1 MSGSVLTE
9 ELGPRGRARVRTA
22 AIVTSIAVA
31 AVVGLFV
38 YRLYAEG
45 QFEPRLW
52 EQYTDFESE
61 WPQFLVG
68 GMWDTVRAALIAM
81 VLASILGLV
90 LALTRLSKRRPVR
103 FVSGLIIDVFRGPPV
118 LLFIFFSFFAL
129 PQILPGAL
137 GNAVSRNALY
147 ALIIGL
153 TAYHM
158 AVLAEVFR
166 AGILSLDR
174 GQREAALGVGMTE
187 GQAMRIVILPQA
199 LRRMIPTIVAQL
211 ATITKDTSL
220 GYIIGLSDDLT
231 GRGRSFAQGSPINDL
246 QTWIG
251 VGVLYFIIIWGLSR
265 VARRL
270 EVVQR
275 AKLGAGAIAVT
286 GEADLGALADDADAE
301 ADGVSVRG
309 PGGGSF

>member
-1 MSGSVLTE
+1 MSGSILTE
-9 ELGPRGRARVRTA
+9 ELGPRGRARVRNAT
-22 AIVTSIAVA
+22 IVSGVLVA
-31 AVVGLFV
+31 AFAGFIL

-52 EQYTDFESE
+52 SQFVDFDAG
-61 WPQFLVG
+61 WPTFLLG
-68 GMWDTVRAALIAM
+68 GLWDTVRAAVVVM
-81 VLASILGLV
+81 VLASVLGLV
-90 LALTRLSKRRPVR
+90 LALLRLSKNRGLR
-103 FVSGLIIDVFRGPPV
+103 FISGLIIDVFRGPPV

-129 PQILPGAL
+129 PQILPGAF
-137 GNAVSRNALY
+137 GNQIARNALY

-187 GQAMRIVILPQA
+187 GKAMRYVILPQA

-220 GYIIGLSDDLT
+220 GYIIGLSSDLT
-231 GRGRSFAQGSPINDL
+231 GRGRAFAQGSPINDL
-246 QTWIG
+246 QTWVG
-251 VGVLYFIIIWGLSR
+251 VGVLYFIIVWGLSR
-265 VARRL
+265 IARRL
-270 EVVQR
+270 EVQQR
-275 AKLGAGAIAVT
+275 RKLGAGAIAVT
-286 GEADLGALADDADAE
+286 GEADLGALAEDADDE
-301 ADGVSVRG
+301 AARSTAAK
-309 PGGGSF
+309 

>member
-1 MSGSVLTE
+1 MSGSILTE
-9 ELGPRGRARVRTA
+9 ELGPRGRVRVRNAT
-22 AIVTSIAVA
+22 IASGVVVA
-31 AVVGLFV
+31 AFVGFIL
-38 YRLYAEG
+38 YRLYTEG

-52 EQYTDFESE
+52 SQFIDFEAG
-61 WPQFLVG
+61 WPTFLLAG
-68 GMWDTVRAALIAM
+68 LWDTVRAAVVVMI
-81 VLASILGLV
+81 LASVLGLV
-90 LALTRLSKRRPVR
+90 LALLRLSKNRALR
-103 FVSGLIIDVFRGPPV
+103 FVSGVIIDVFRGPPV

-137 GNAVSRNALY
+137 GNQIARNALY

-187 GQAMRIVILPQA
+187 GQAMRYVILPQA

-220 GYIIGLSDDLT
+220 GYIIGLSSDLT
-231 GRGRSFAQGSPINDL
+231 GRGRAFAQGSPINDL

-251 VGVLYFIIIWGLSR
+251 VGVLYFIIVWGLSR
-265 VARRL
+265 IARRL
-270 EVVQR
+270 EVQQR
-275 AKLGAGAIAVT
+275 RQLGAGAIAVT
-286 GEADLGALADDADAE
+286 GEADLGALAEE
-301 ADGVSVRG
+301 ADDEVAATRG
-309 PGGGSF
+309 TGAK

>member
-22 AIVTSIAVA
+22 TIVA
-31 AVVGLFV
+31 AVVVAAFAGLILH
-38 YRLYAEG
+38 RLYAEG

-52 EQYTDFESE
+52 S
-61 WPQFLVG
+61 QFLDFDTGWPTFLLG
-68 GMWDTVRAALIAM
+68 GLWDTVRAAIIVM
-81 VLASILGLV
+81 VLASILGLT
-90 LALTRLSKRRPVR
+90 LALLRLSKNRALR
-103 FVSGLIIDVFRGPPV
+103 FLSGLVIDVFRGPPV

-137 GNAVSRNALY
+137 GNQIARNALY

-187 GQAMRIVILPQA
+187 GQAMRLVILPQA

-220 GYIIGLSDDLT
+220 GYIIGLSSDLT
-231 GRGRSFAQGSPINDL
+231 GRGRAFAQGSPINDL

-265 VARRL
+265 IARRL
-270 EVVQR
+270 EVQQR
-275 AKLGAGAIAVT
+275 RKLGAGAIQVT
-286 GEADLGALADDADAE
+286 GEADLGALAEDVEDE
-301 ADGVSVRG
+301 VTTN
-309 PGGGSF
+309 

>member
-22 AIVTSIAVA
+22 TIVA
-31 AVVGLFV
+31 AVVVAAFAGLIL

-52 EQYTDFESE
+52 S
-61 WPQFLVG
+61 QFLDFDTGWPTFLLG
-68 GMWDTVRAALIAM
+68 GLWDTVRAAIIVM
-81 VLASILGLV
+81 VLASILGLT
-90 LALTRLSKRRPVR
+90 LALLRLSKNRALR
-103 FVSGLIIDVFRGPPV
+103 FLSGLVIDVFRGPPV

-137 GNAVSRNALY
+137 GNQIARNALY

-187 GQAMRIVILPQA
+187 GQAMRLVILPQA

-220 GYIIGLSDDLT
+220 GYIIGLSSDLT
-231 GRGRSFAQGSPINDL
+231 GRGRAFAQGSPINDL

-265 VARRL
+265 IARRL
-270 EVVQR
+270 EVQQR
-275 AKLGAGAIAVT
+275 RKLGAGAIAVT
-286 GEADLGALADDADAE
+286 GEADLGALAEDVDDEVAKT
-301 ADGVSVRG
+301 
-309 PGGGSF
+309 

>member
-9 ELGPRGRARVRTA
+9 ELGPRGRARVRVAT
-22 AIVTSIAVA
+22 IVSGV
-31 AVVGLFV
+31 VVGAFV
-38 YRLYAEG
+38 ALIIYRLYVEG
-45 QFEPRLW
+45 QFELRLW
-52 EQYTDFESE
+52 AQFVDFETG
-61 WPQFLVG
+61 WPTFLLSG
-68 GMWDTVRAALIAM
+68 LWDTIRAAVVVMI
-81 VLASILGLV
+81 LASIIGLV
-90 LALTRLSKRRPVR
+90 LALVRIAPNRPAR
-103 FVSGLIIDVFRGPPV
+103 FLAGLVIDVFRGPPV

-137 GNAVSRNALY
+137 GNQIARNALY

-187 GQAMRIVILPQA
+187 GRAMRYVILPQA

-220 GYIIGLSDDLT
+220 GYIIGLSSDLT
-231 GRGRSFAQGSPINDL
+231 GRGRAFAQGSPINDL

-275 AKLGAGAIAVT
+275 AKLGAGAIEVT
-286 GEADLGALADDADAE
+286 GEADLSALAEDAE
-301 ADGVSVRG
+301 AEVGTT
-309 PGGGSF
+309 P

>member
-1 MSGSVLTE
+1 
-9 ELGPRGRARVRTA
+9 
-22 AIVTSIAVA
+22 
-31 AVVGLFV
+31 VVGAFV
-38 YRLYAEG
+38 ALIIYRLYVEG
-45 QFEPRLW
+45 QFELRLW
-52 EQYTDFESE
+52 AQFVDFETG
-61 WPQFLVG
+61 WPTFLLSG
-68 GMWDTVRAALIAM
+68 LWDTIRAAVVVMI
-81 VLASILGLV
+81 LASIIGLV
-90 LALTRLSKRRPVR
+90 LALVRIAPNRPAR
-103 FVSGLIIDVFRGPPV
+103 FLAGLVIDVFRGPPV

-137 GNAVSRNALY
+137 GNQIARNALY

-187 GQAMRIVILPQA
+187 GRAMRYVILPQA

-220 GYIIGLSDDLT
+220 GYIIGLSSDLT
-231 GRGRSFAQGSPINDL
+231 GRGRAFAQGSPINDL

-275 AKLGAGAIAVT
+275 AKLGAGAIEVT
-286 GEADLGALADDADAE
+286 GEADLSALAEDAE
-301 ADGVSVRG
+301 AEVGTT
-309 PGGGSF
+309 P